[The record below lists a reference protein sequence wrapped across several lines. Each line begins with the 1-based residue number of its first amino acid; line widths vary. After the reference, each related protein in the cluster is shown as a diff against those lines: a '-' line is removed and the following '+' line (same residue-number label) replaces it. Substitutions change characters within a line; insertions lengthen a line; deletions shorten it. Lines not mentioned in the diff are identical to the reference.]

1 MMKNKWLNSIKN
13 GTDSL
18 KELWIIYLVSL
29 VVVSIAFMVVEH
41 QPVIT
46 SFWWAIVTGL
56 TIGYGDIYPHTIAG
70 QVLTVIWAHYTVI
83 FILPLFVGRV
93 VVSVMDNKNEFTDS
107 EQKKILEI
115 LRRVDRNTK

>member
-1 MMKNKWLNSIKN
+1 MISNKWLETIKS

-18 KELWIIYLVSL
+18 KELWIIYVVSL
-29 VVVSIAFMVVEH
+29 VVVSIAFMLIEH
-41 QPVIT
+41 QPVVE

-56 TIGYGDIYPHTIAG
+56 TIGYGDIYPHTFAG

-107 EQKKILEI
+107 EQKKMLTILERI
-115 LRRVDRNTK
+115 EKNTK

>member
-1 MMKNKWLNSIKN
+1 MKNKWLNSIKN

-41 QPVIT
+41 QPAIT

-115 LRRVDRNTK
+115 LRRIDRNTK